1 MLFSVRCNCKCFC
14 FLILTYL
21 YLVDCPL
28 ILSNQTKRAIPIHFK
43 VRRPQNPEKE
53 TDAED
58 DEDVS
63 GREGGG
69 NHRGNGQYEG
79 GMGGRARGGE
89 WQVEMPPTARD
100 PRDAA
105 RALRQAAVEPA
116 AFVTAGRAFEDS
128 LEEYPALAKVGGGA
142 LTVGGWGSSNNNNNN
157 KKQDFPALGPGPGVR
172 GAGGGGAGRSF
183 SGATTGSY
191 IREGKVGGVG
201 SQGATDDSWAI
212 TNKKAKRLTPSGGV
226 SKPASSSA
234 AVGGWGKGQG
244 QEEEADAASASKV
257 DNYPSLSKGPKAYR

>member
-1 MLFSVRCNCKCFC
+1 MY
-14 FLILTYL
+14 TH
-21 YLVDCPL
+21 
-28 ILSNQTKRAIPIHFK
+28 QTKRAIPIHFK

-58 DEDVS
+58 DNDAS

-69 NHRGNGQYEG
+69 NQRGNGHYEG

-89 WQVEMPPTARD
+89 WQVEMPPTTRD

-105 RALRQAAVEPA
+105 RASRQAVEPA
-116 AFVTAGRAFEDS
+116 SFVTTGRAFEDS

-142 LTVGGWGSSNNNNNN
+142 LTIGGWGSINSNND